1 MCVEQEKEV
10 YVHTKNSEEIKKIII
25 NKYPN
30 LNRYS
35 ESFIME
41 REFGDLEYC
50 GTNVGFFF
58 DEFGNEF
65 TVMIT
70 YSKNVS

>member
-10 YVHTKNSEEIKKIII
+10 YVHTKISDEIKTIILK
-25 NKYPN
+25 KYPN
-30 LNRYS
+30 LKKYS
-35 ESFIME
+35 HSFVME
-41 REFGDLEYC
+41 REFGDHEDC
-50 GTNVGFFF
+50 GTNVGFFT
-58 DEFGNEF
+58 DKFGNEV